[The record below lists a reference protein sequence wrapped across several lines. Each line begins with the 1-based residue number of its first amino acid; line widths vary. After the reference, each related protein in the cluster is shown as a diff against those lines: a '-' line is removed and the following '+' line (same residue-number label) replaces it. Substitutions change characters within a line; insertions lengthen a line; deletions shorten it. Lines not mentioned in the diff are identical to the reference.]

1 MTSELAIREATTHRK
16 TNETDITITLKVDG
30 SGQVDIDT
38 GVGFFDH
45 MLHAFARHARLDL
58 SVKAIGDLHIDEHH
72 TVEDVGITLGRTL
85 RDALGDRRGI
95 TRMGSAIVPMDEALA
110 MVAIDI
116 GGRGYF
122 VFDGHFDTER
132 IGQMGTSLI
141 PHFFESLAH
150 EAKLNLHAR
159 LLAGQDDHHRA
170 EALFKALA
178 RALNQAVRIDPQLD
192 GQIPSTKGS
201 IEH

>member
-1 MTSELAIREATTHRK
+1 MTDNAPRRQAALSRK
-16 TNETDITITLKVDG
+16 TAETDITVSVNLDG
-30 SGQVDIDT
+30 SGQADIAT

-45 MLHAFARHARLDL
+45 MLHALTKHARIDL
-58 SVKAIGDLHIDEHH
+58 SVQAQGDLHIDEHH
-72 TVEDVGITLGRTL
+72 TVEDVGITLGQAL
-85 RDALGDRRGI
+85 SEALGDRRGI

-110 MVAIDI
+110 LVAIDI

-132 IGQMGTSLI
+132 IGQMGTSLV

-150 EAKLNLHAR
+150 AAKLNLHAR
-159 LLAGQDDHHRA
+159 LLAGHDDHHRA
-170 EALFKALA
+170 EALFKACA
-178 RALNQAVRIDPQLD
+178 RALNQAVALDPQLA

-201 IEH
+201 IER